1 MRRTTGALLAA
12 AALTGCSTTST
23 PAAPA
28 TSTENAHTRAVQIM
42 QTVIPGATVAQ
53 AEDMMK
59 TTCDLVGHDPT
70 PAGVLATRAD
80 LVKRGLGTNV
90 QVTAII
96 GASIAGTCPEHLPA
110 LKGI

>member
-1 MRRTTGALLAA
+1 M
-12 AALTGCSTTST
+12 AALTGCSTTSE

-28 TSTENAHTRAVQIM
+28 SSTENAHTRAVQIM

-53 AEDMMK
+53 AEDMMES
-59 TTCDLVGHDPT
+59 TCALVAHDPT
-70 PAGVLATRAD
+70 PAGVLATRAN

-90 QVTAII
+90 EVTAII
-96 GASIAGTCPEHLPA
+96 GASVAGACPEHLSA

>member
-12 AALTGCSTTST
+12 AALAGCSTSSE

-28 TSTENAHTRAVQIM
+28 TTDNAHTRAVQIM

-53 AEDMMK
+53 AEDMMES
-59 TTCDLVGHDPT
+59 TCALVGHDPT
-70 PAGVLATRAD
+70 PAGVLATRAN
-80 LVKRGLGTNV
+80 LVKRGLGTNAE
-90 QVTAII
+90 VTAII
-96 GASIAGTCPEHLPA
+96 GASVAGACPEHLPA